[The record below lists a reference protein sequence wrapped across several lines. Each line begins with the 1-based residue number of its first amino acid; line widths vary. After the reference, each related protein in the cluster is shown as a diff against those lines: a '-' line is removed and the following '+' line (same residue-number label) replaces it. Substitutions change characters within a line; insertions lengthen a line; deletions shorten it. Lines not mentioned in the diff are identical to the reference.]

1 MMREVGFRVVLRFEF
16 DASCPDL
23 RLFSAVIYLPFFF
36 RTSGLGAYMLL
47 ALLFLV

>member
-23 RLFSAVIYLPFFF
+23 RLFSAVIYLPFF
-36 RTSGLGAYMLL
+36 
-47 ALLFLV
+47 